1 MRRSSILLLLASA
14 HATNLRLDAKPTS
27 VFDDL
32 MTTLEDDTPPP
43 AATTAPKTNKN
54 EVAGS
59 VANIFGHVSTAKVKE
74 AEKVAEEE
82 VKEAKKDGP
91 KAAQEEKHEHDEH
104 HDMPM
109 PPCVDSCPK
118 EGPKSCEMA
127 KDWMANGCASKCD
140 ESTKKNVGR
149 FIL

>member
-1 MRRSSILLLLASA
+1 MKVLLLASALLASA

-32 MTTLEDDTPPP
+32 MTTLEDVGIPKP
-43 AATTAPKTNKN
+43 AATTAPKKTNKN

-74 AEKVAEEE
+74 AEKAAEEE

-104 HDMPM
+104 HD
-109 PPCVDSCPK
+109 SKSTESYFIFIIYFFNRPK
-118 EGPKSCEMA
+118 
-127 KDWMANGCASKCD
+127 
-140 ESTKKNVGR
+140 
-149 FIL
+149 FFY